1 MKLFFAK
8 CYWLAYKRAVRRAEP
23 DTPKG
28 FVLRELLY
36 NVVRFV
42 VRYYKP

>member
-1 MKLFFAK
+1 MKLIFAK
-8 CYWLAYKRAVRRAEP
+8 CYWLLYKKAIKRAEP

-36 NVVRFV
+36 NFARFV
-42 VRYYKP
+42 LRYYKQ